1 MGGLALDIQHLN
13 QWKLGTPIGA
23 GEGILFLTYATLRS
37 NRGDKG
43 TRLQQI
49 LEWVGDDYDGMV
61 VFDEA
66 HEMAGVA
73 GGEGRFGTKDGSDQG
88 IAGVR
93 LQNLLPRARVL
104 YVSATGASDV
114 NNLAYATRLGLWGPG
129 TAFAD
134 RRTFVD
140 SLRRGGIAAMELI
153 ARDLKMQGLYVARA
167 LSFAGVEYDIL
178 NHNLTPDQIEVYDAY
193 ADAWAIIHTAAA
205 HYIRETGRSWI
216 PSTGNRI
223 SLGVTSA
230 IVDGRAFLQARRE
243 RVRDAN
249 TAQGTPVVFA
259 GGRLTFRTDD
269 DMKAFGDNLLRTL
282 NAVRERVGDMYL
294 VHGGDM
300 KGIERIAASWAE
312 QHGIQ
317 QVRFGL
323 DRKLGDRAGF
333 RRNEQML
340 SLQPRYV
347 IAFQG
352 NGVTERLVIDAKK
365 AGIRVVDRRGPLGT
379 PPAALNPQHDRK
391 VA

>member
-1 MGGLALDIQHLN
+1 MTTSLAAALAALELGHLEPRTEDLSGMAPPPSEALDHTTTAI
-13 QWKLGTPIGA
+13 WSD
-23 GEGILFLTYATLRS
+23 LFATLLNTSLERDIEELGWGLVNLFHRAAS
-37 NRGDKG
+37 KKHATID
-43 TRLQQI
+43 RLT
-49 LEWVGDDYDGMV
+49 
-61 VFDEA
+61 DEIRLLLA
-66 HEMAGVA
+66 EQ
-73 GGEGRFGTKDGSDQG
+73 DGSE
-88 IAGVR
+88 INTS
-93 LQNLLPRARVL
+93 NLEEKIDLAKKIEE
-104 YVSATGASDV
+104 AASC
-114 NNLAYATRLGLWGPG
+114 YEH
-129 TAFAD
+129 
-134 RRTFVD
+134 
-140 SLRRGGIAAMELI
+140 M
-153 ARDLKMQGLYVARA
+153 RD
-167 LSFAGVEYDIL
+167 
-178 NHNLTPDQIEVYDAY
+178 
-193 ADAWAIIHTAAA
+193 TAAG
-205 HYIRETGRSWI
+205 HYLRETGRSWI

-230 IVDGRAFLQARRE
+230 IVNGQAFLRARRE
-243 RVRDAN
+243 RIRDAN

-259 GGRLTFRTDD
+259 GGRLTFKSDD

-300 KGIERIAASWAE
+300 KGIERVAASWAE

-340 SLQPRYV
+340 SLRPRYV

-379 PPAALNPQHDRK
+379 PPSTLNTQDDRK

>member
-1 MGGLALDIQHLN
+1 MTTSLAAALSALELGHLEPRAEDVSGMCPPSTDALE
-13 QWKLGTPIGA
+13 QTTTAIWSD
-23 GEGILFLTYATLRS
+23 LFATLQNTSLERDIEEMGWGLV
-37 NRGDKG
+37 NLFHRAAAKKHATID
-43 TRLQQI
+43 RLT
-49 LEWVGDDYDGMV
+49 
-61 VFDEA
+61 DEIRLLLA
-66 HEMAGVA
+66 EQ
-73 GGEGRFGTKDGSDQG
+73 DGSE
-88 IAGVR
+88 INTS
-93 LQNLLPRARVL
+93 NLEDKIDLAKKIEEA
-104 YVSATGASDV
+104 ATCYEV
-114 NNLAYATRLGLWGPG
+114 
-129 TAFAD
+129 
-134 RRTFVD
+134 
-140 SLRRGGIAAMELI
+140 M
-153 ARDLKMQGLYVARA
+153 RD
-167 LSFAGVEYDIL
+167 
-178 NHNLTPDQIEVYDAY
+178 
-193 ADAWAIIHTAAA
+193 TAAA

-259 GGRLTFRTDD
+259 GGRLTFRTDE

-300 KGIERIAASWAE
+300 KGIERIASSWAE

-340 SLQPRYV
+340 SLKPRYV

-379 PPAALNPQHDRK
+379 PPAAQNAQRDHK